1 MDEPDTRGPRL
12 CGLVASLPKHSA
24 LNVLAGVLLILG
36 LGAASWALVS
46 AQRVRVV
53 VNEQN
58 HILVGAEKLLSTL
71 KDLETGERGY
81 ALTGVPSYLEP
92 YEQAVA
98 ALDGA
103 IRNVGADKQAA
114 ERLVGL
120 VEAKKAFATQVI
132 DARRNSGM
140 QAAIALILTGE
151 DKASMDAVRTAAA
164 TLQDTARARISSAE
178 QAQARLGPLLQIV
191 AAAAIVAAFAAVA
204 LLAVRRRRAERA
216 STALLKSVLDNA
228 PVGLG
233 LLNPSLRVQHMNRAL
248 STMSERALDAAV
260 GGSLWDVL
268 PDMRDV
274 LEPRLA
280 EVLKAGRTLTNV
292 EAAVHSRA
300 NPALLREFQFGFF
313 PLPTE
318 TGAGSAG
325 AGIVV
330 TDITYRKR
338 SERRLRESEE
348 RFRTLIETSAA
359 IVWKTSPSGELT
371 PPQVSWTAFTGQ
383 TQAEYEGFGWLQA
396 IHPEDR
402 TATLEAWNSAVAD
415 HTLFSIDHRLR
426 CADGEWR
433 TMAARGVQILDDG
446 ETREWVGTHT
456 DITERKQAEEEL
468 SAAKEAAEAANRAK
482 SQFLANMSH
491 ELRTPL
497 SAVIGYSEMIEEE
510 MEETGEQHL
519 LGDVRKIQSNARHLL
534 SLINDVLDLSKI
546 EADRMTTFAEDF
558 DVEALVRDVASTV
571 GSLVEQKNNEIVL
584 DLTPGLGTMRTD
596 QVKLRQCLF
605 NLVSNAA
612 KFTEGGRI
620 TLRVVRTEDEVEF
633 SVADSGIGMTP
644 EQLAKLFERFTQAD
658 VSTTR
663 RFGGTGLG
671 LAITRAFCRL
681 LGGDVTVAST
691 YGEGSTF
698 TIRLPADMPEQAAE
712 EEEAPTQAASGQHLV
727 LVIDDDAAQRDLV
740 GRFLEREGFAV
751 RTAPDG
757 KLGIELARTLH
768 PRAILLDVMM
778 PQMDGWSVLRALKAD
793 PVLAAIPVVMVTF
806 VNEPGLGAS
815 LGAADTVPK
824 PVEWDRLKN
833 VMDRFRGEAGD
844 ILVVDDDPDARVR
857 LRTVLQRDGWTVSE
871 AGDGRE
877 ALDIVAHAPPQL
889 ILLDLTMPV
898 MDGFAFLHELRLRPG
913 CGDIPV
919 VVLTARDL
927 DADERRRLDGADRVL
942 SKGRTNLRALA
953 GELRSLTPSH
963 DEPATHDP
971 AGTMPG

>member
-1 MDEPDTRGPRL
+1 
-12 CGLVASLPKHSA
+12 
-24 LNVLAGVLLILG
+24 
-36 LGAASWALVS
+36 
-46 AQRVRVV
+46 
-53 VNEQN
+53 
-58 HILVGAEKLLSTL
+58 
-71 KDLETGERGY
+71 
-81 ALTGVPSYLEP
+81 
-92 YEQAVA
+92 
-98 ALDGA
+98 
-103 IRNVGADKQAA
+103 
-114 ERLVGL
+114 
-120 VEAKKAFATQVI
+120 
-132 DARRNSGM
+132 
-140 QAAIALILTGE
+140 
-151 DKASMDAVRTAAA
+151 
-164 TLQDTARARISSAE
+164 
-178 QAQARLGPLLQIV
+178 
-191 AAAAIVAAFAAVA
+191 
-204 LLAVRRRRAERA
+204 
-216 STALLKSVLDNA
+216 
-228 PVGLG
+228 
-233 LLNPSLRVQHMNRAL
+233 MNRAF

-260 GGSLWDVL
+260 GRSLWDVL
-268 PDMRDV
+268 PDLRGT

-280 EVLKAGRTLTNV
+280 EVLEAGRTLANIEV
-292 EAAVHSRA
+292 ALHSRV

-313 PLPTE
+313 PLPVE
-318 TGAGSAG
+318 AGTRTTAG
-325 AGIVV
+325 AGVVV
-330 TDITYRKR
+330 TDVTYRKR

-359 IVWKTSPSGELT
+359 IVWTTTPAGELM

-383 TQAEYEGFGWLQA
+383 AQSEYEGFGWLQA
-396 IHPEDR
+396 VHPEDR
-402 TATLEAWNSAVAD
+402 DATLEAWTRAVAD
-415 HTLFSIDHRLR
+415 HALFAIDHRLR
-426 CADGEWR
+426 RADGEWR
-433 TMAARGVQILDDG
+433 VMAARGVPILDEG

-468 SAAKEAAEAANRAK
+468 SAAKDAAEAANRAK

-546 EADRMTTFAEDF
+546 EADRMTTYAEEV

-571 GSLVEQKNNEIVL
+571 GSLVQQKGNEVVL
-584 DLTPGLGTMRTD
+584 DLAPGLGTMRTD

-612 KFTEGGRI
+612 KFTENGRI
-620 TLRVVRTEDEVEF
+620 TLRAARAGSEVVL

-644 EQLAKLFERFTQAD
+644 EQLDKLFERFTQAD

-698 TIRLPADMPEQAAE
+698 TIRLPAEMPEQAGE
-712 EEEAPTQAASGQHLV
+712 PDEAHADTKAGEAASGQHLV
-727 LVIDDDAAQRDLV
+727 LVIDDDPAQRDLLS
-740 GRFLEREGFAV
+740 RFLEREGFAV

-757 KLGIELARTLH
+757 KLGIELARALR

-778 PQMDGWSVLRALKAD
+778 PQMDGWSVLSALKAD
-793 PVLAAIPVVMVTF
+793 PELAVIPVVMVTF

-824 PVEWDRLKN
+824 PVEWDRLKG

-844 ILVVDDDPDARVR
+844 ILVVDDDPDARAR

-871 AGDGRE
+871 AGNGRE

-898 MDGFAFLHELRLRPG
+898 MDGFAFLHELRERPG

-927 DADERRRLDGADRVL
+927 DAEERRRLDGADRVL
-942 SKGRTNLRALA
+942 SKGQTNLRQLA
-953 GELRSLTPSH
+953 GELRSLAPPH
-963 DEPATHDP
+963 DEPAP
-971 AGTMPG
+971 P